1 MKSSLVQDLKK
12 QIEEKDNEIG
22 LLKEVLNS
30 TKTMIKVKDKDLS
43 RLKLRIRQLEGEN
56 TDLLGK
62 YSNLE
67 SLFQDIMEKN

>member
-1 MKSSLVQDLKK
+1 VQDLKK

-43 RLKLRIRQLEGEN
+43 RMVWEKWEDDKIGLKLRI
-56 TDLLGK
+56 K
-62 YSNLE
+62 
-67 SLFQDIMEKN
+67 